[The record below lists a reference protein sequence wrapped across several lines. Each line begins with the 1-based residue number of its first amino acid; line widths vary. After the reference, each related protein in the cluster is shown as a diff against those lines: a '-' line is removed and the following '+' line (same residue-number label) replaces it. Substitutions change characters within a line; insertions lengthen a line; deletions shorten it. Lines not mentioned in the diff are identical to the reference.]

1 MSIHTLY
8 QKQTPV
14 VSVELFPP
22 KKEAAIE
29 SIYQTLDGLS
39 ECKPDFISVTYGAGG
54 SDATNQTLQL
64 ASLIKNDYNME
75 ALHHLTCITNTKAEI
90 QELLSE
96 MQVAGVENV
105 LALRGDIPTDKSSES
120 TDFHFSKDL
129 ITTIKEVTDFSV
141 GAACY
146 PEGHISQLDC
156 SENMKHLKEKAEA
169 GADFFISQ
177 LFFDNEVF
185 YRLME
190 DVSKAGIQTPISA
203 GIMPLLSKQQIER
216 MIFMCGSSLPAELIK
231 VIHKYEHSPNDLRQ
245 AGLEYALKQMEEL
258 ASNGVSG
265 IHVYAMNRP
274 EIAKAAMQC
283 LRGG

>member
-1 MSIHTLY
+1 MSIHRLY

-29 SIYQTLDGLS
+29 SIYQTLDELRES
-39 ECKPDFISVTYGAGG
+39 QPDFISVTYGAGG
-54 SDATNQTLQL
+54 SDATNQTLKL
-64 ASLIKNDYNME
+64 ASLIKNEYNME
-75 ALHHLTCITNTKAEI
+75 ALHHLTCITNTKVEI
-90 QELLSE
+90 QQLLTE
-96 MQVAGVENV
+96 MQAAGIENV
-105 LALRGDIPTDKSSES
+105 LALRGDNPPDIACEA

-129 ITTIKEVTDFSV
+129 IKMVKATTDFSV

-146 PEGHISQLDC
+146 PEGHITQLDC
-156 SENMKHLKEKAEA
+156 SENMKHLQEKADA

-185 YRLME
+185 YRLLE
-190 DVSKAGIQTPISA
+190 DVAKVGIQTPISA
-203 GIMPLLSKQQIER
+203 GIMPLLSKKQIER
-216 MIFMCGSSLPAELIK
+216 MIFMCGSSLPAALIK
-231 VIHKYEHSPNDLRQ
+231 VIHKYEYSPNDLRQ
-245 AGLEYALKQMEEL
+245 AGLEYALKQMEDL
-258 ASNGVSG
+258 VSHGVSG